1 MGDEKRTR
9 RQFASE
15 DKAEAMKRHRV
26 SGGAVGAFYAGYE
39 ALRTEEYPHICKID
53 ADLLFG
59 PDYFQRS
66 MEEFDAD
73 PKRGAARGDT
83 HEPVDRELF
92 EERTMDEMVA
102 AQLSFGRRACRQQA
116 ACNLLIA
123 GKVADK
129 EACDLSRI
137 AIHSMVAGTRT
148 LCVKA
153 IDLFL
158 WIVEWSARRALAR
171 VFQAEKHR
179 HSIGL

>member
-92 EERTMDEMVA
+92 EERTMDDGRGAVELWA
-102 AQLSFGRRACRQQA
+102 AGVPA
-116 ACNLLIA
+116 A
-123 GKVADK
+123 
-129 EACDLSRI
+129 S
-137 AIHSMVAGTRT
+137 
-148 LCVKA
+148 
-153 IDLFL
+153 
-158 WIVEWSARRALAR
+158 
-171 VFQAEKHR
+171 
-179 HSIGL
+179 GL